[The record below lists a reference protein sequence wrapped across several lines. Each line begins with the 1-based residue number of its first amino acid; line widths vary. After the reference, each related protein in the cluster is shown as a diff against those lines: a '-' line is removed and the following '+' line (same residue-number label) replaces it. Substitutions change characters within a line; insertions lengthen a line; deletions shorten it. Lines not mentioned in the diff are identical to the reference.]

1 MKPTRDEALA
11 LLKKYNKTESLIR
24 HALAVEGVMRHFA
37 NLTPGSDGETW
48 GIVGLLH
55 DIDYELYPDEHLKR
69 TPEILAEANVD
80 EEIIRACLS
89 HGYGICTDVEPLSDM
104 EKTLF
109 TVDELTG
116 LVTAA
121 ALMRPSKSVMDM
133 ELSSVKKKYKTK
145 SFAAGVDR
153 DLVERGAQMLGMPLD
168 EVLWQVVLGMRN
180 ISGSIGL

>member
-1 MKPTRDEALA
+1 MRPTREEALA
-11 LLKKYNKTESLIR
+11 LLKKYNQNEALLR
-24 HALAVEGVMRHFA
+24 HAYAVEGVMRRFA
-37 NLTPGSDGETW
+37 NLFGGDQELW

-55 DIDYELYPDEHLKR
+55 DIDYELYPDQHLQR
-69 TPEILAEANVD
+69 AEELLAEADID

-89 HGYGICTDVEPLSDM
+89 HGYGICSDIEPVSDM

-109 TVDELTG
+109 TIDELTG
-116 LVTAA
+116 LVYAA

-153 DLVERGAQMLGMPLD
+153 ELIERGAQMLNMSLD
-168 EVLWQVVLGMRN
+168 DVLWQVVLGMR
-180 ISGSIGL
+180 SIEP